1 MAEGEGRGE
10 GTLPSPRQQ
19 NKVNTLAFVQFL
31 ASVPDAVQAPAWFPP
46 AAALGQRGPPH
57 AAAGHH
63 TYTSKPPLTASS
75 LRELFWAMKSWL
87 LGHC

>member
-1 MAEGEGRGE
+1 M
-10 GTLPSPRQQ
+10 LLSLRQQ

-31 ASVPDAVQAPAWFPP
+31 ASAPDADQAPAWSPP
-46 AAALGQRGPPH
+46 AAALGQHGPPP

-75 LRELFWAMKSWL
+75 LGELFWAMKSWL